1 MDFQESTRIV
11 FDRVQKLEPENVR
24 KIIGYLLIQDQC
36 DKEMIR
42 LALGPDKL
50 IQDIIHKAKTEL
62 QQLALTSSSPPISPS
77 MNQVP
82 SEHPMHFLPLNP
94 VAFQHVP
101 SAFRVPSPYWGRQV
115 VTKHQSDYMPLGY
128 PDSISEVPNEAR
140 FLGFDEP
147 MEQLNLGLT
156 EFSNEC
162 YFEDT
167 ALGNFSARPSHHHH
181 MSMPEFPVKTCHY
194 FNKGYCKHGNNCRYL
209 HEQVFLDGF
218 FTSRAN
224 DEDQVFSSGS
234 LEKLELEII
243 EILKSRR
250 GNPLSIASLPMIYYE
265 KYGKVLQAEGYLT
278 ESQRHGKA
286 GHSLTRLL
294 SRLGSICLIDRP
306 HGQHAVI
313 LAEDAAKFMES
324 RNEKGDPGLVH
335 SKSRQIYLTFP
346 AESSFTEEDV
356 SNYFNTFG
364 PVEDVRIPCQHKR
377 MFGFVTF
384 VNSDTVQMILAK
396 GNPHFVCGARV
407 LVKPYKEKSKLIDR
421 KYHEG
426 YESPFH
432 HMSHYSAMD
441 SRLHS
446 MARGCRGSKFL
457 QNQIMEDNDQVLE
470 FERMRLAKLQLASKT
485 PGNQAYIIDSMDR
498 FKISEDRLDISS
510 TECLHYLMDVL
521 NNGSIVGDKSR
532 PSETNYDYDQ
542 DSQGLHLPESPFA
555 AHIANSIST
564 LI

>member
-50 IQDIIHKAKTEL
+50 IQDVIHKAKTEL

-77 MNQVP
+77 MNQAP
-82 SEHPMHFLPLNP
+82 SDHPMRFSPLNS
-94 VAFQHVP
+94 VAFQNVP
-101 SAFRVPSPYWGRQV
+101 SPFRVPSPYWGRQA

-140 FLGFDEP
+140 FLGLDDQ

-156 EFSNEC
+156 DFSHEC
-162 YFEDT
+162 YFPDT
-167 ALGNFSARPSHHHH
+167 ALGNFSPRTNHHHH

-194 FNKGYCKHGNNCRYL
+194 FNKGYCKHGNNW
-209 HEQVFLDGF
+209 
-218 FTSRAN
+218 
-224 DEDQVFSSGS
+224 S

-313 LAEDAAKFMES
+313 LAEDAAKFMEC
-324 RNEKGDPGLVH
+324 RHEKSDPSLVH

-346 AESSFTEEDV
+346 AESTFTEEDV

-407 LVKPYKEKSKLIDR
+407 LVKPYKEKSKLVDR

-446 MARGCRGSKFL
+446 MPRGCRGSKFL
-457 QNQIMEDNDQVLE
+457 QNHIMEDNDQALE
-470 FERMRLAKLQLASKT
+470 FERMRLTKLQLTRKL
-485 PGNQAYIIDSMDR
+485 PGNQAHIVNSVDR
-498 FKISEDRLDISS
+498 LNISEDRLAFSS
-510 TECLHYLMDVL
+510 SECLHYLMDVL

-532 PSETNYDYDQ
+532 PSETNYDQ